1 MKAAGLLPEISQPL
15 LRFFGRYAQG
25 YLRRHFHTVR
35 LLKGVEPPNEKQ
47 ISQVV
52 FLNHAA
58 WWDPLVCLLVARR
71 FFPGRPA
78 YAPMEAAAL
87 QRYGFFRRLGFFAV
101 ETGTTRGAASFLRT
115 SLAILEDPKN
125 LLFLTP
131 QGEFAD
137 VRAPLIFAPGLERLA
152 ERAPH
157 AHFLP
162 LAIEYTFW
170 EERKPEALLAFGEN
184 GWDQLGPTQARLAAA
199 AQRRQTD
206 EWEVLLRA
214 KSGVNWPYDL
224 WRWAR
229 ARLRGERFAR
239 EHSQL

>member
-1 MKAAGLLPEISQPL
+1 MKTADSLPEISQPL
-15 LRFFGRYAQG
+15 LRFFGRYAEA

-35 LLKGVEPPNEKQ
+35 LLKGVEPPNEQ
-47 ISQVV
+47 QNAQVV

-58 WWDPLVCLLVARR
+58 WWDPLVCLLVAQR

-78 YAPMEAAAL
+78 YAPMDAAAL
-87 QRYGFFRRLGFFAV
+87 RRYGFFRRLGFFPV
-101 ETGTTRGAASFLRT
+101 ESATIRGAASFLRT
-115 SLAILEDPKN
+115 SLAILEKPEN
-125 LLFLTP
+125 ILFLTP

-137 VRAPLIFAPGLERLA
+137 ARAPLVFAPGLEHLA
-152 ERAPH
+152 ARAPR
-157 AHFLP
+157 ANFLP

-170 EERKPEALLAFGEN
+170 EERKPEVLLAFGEN
-184 GWDQLGPTQARLAAA
+184 GRSPLGPTQARLAAA
-199 AQRRQTD
+199 AQRRQPE

-214 KSGVNWPYDL
+214 KSGINWPYDL
-224 WRWAR
+224 WRWGR